1 MMEDVTYV
9 GSAHIRFQ
17 KSLHLRPRKI
27 GNHRFLFV
35 ESGRGEFHFPSKTL
49 KFVDRTLLL
58 LAPGMREIRYQSG
71 RPVSYLYVEFSIPGT
86 LIRHPF
92 LECPA
97 TSPHFQTLVNLLRSV
112 NQERGVGV
120 AHLIPA
126 AIDLALLH
134 PASLDSSAPD
144 SRIQRALNHLDG
156 RLDHPLKVSDLAG
169 EAGLSLPHFR
179 RLFQKSVGIAPKE
192 YLMRERMRY
201 ARKILQTEGL
211 RVGEVA
217 DLMQFET
224 VFQFSNQY
232 KKVHG
237 HSPVNDR
244 PAG

>member
-1 MMEDVTYV
+1 MRNNVTYL
-9 GSAHIRFQ
+9 GSAHIRSP
-17 KSLHLRPRKI
+17 KSLRLRPRQI
-27 GNHRFLFV
+27 RNHRFLFV
-35 ESGRGEFHFPSKTL
+35 ESGNGEFTFPKKTL
-49 KFVDRTLLL
+49 KLVGRTLLL

-71 RPVSYLYVEFSIPGT
+71 RPVSYLYVEFSTPDE
-86 LIRHPF
+86 LISEPF

-112 NQERGVGV
+112 NQEKGKGVDQ
-120 AHLIPA
+120 LIPA
-126 AIDLALLH
+126 AIELALLH
-134 PASLDSSAPD
+134 PAPADRSATDP
-144 SRIQRALNHLDG
+144 RIQRALNHIDSHLD
-156 RLDHPLKVSDLAG
+156 RPLKISDLAE

-179 RLFQKSVGIAPKE
+179 RLFQKTVATAPKE

-237 HSPVNDR
+237 HSPVKDR
-244 PAG
+244 AVG

>member
-1 MMEDVTYV
+1 MRNNVTYL
-9 GSAHIRFQ
+9 GSAHIRFP
-17 KSLHLRPRKI
+17 KSLQIRPRRI
-27 GNHRFLFV
+27 RNHRFLFV
-35 ESGRGEFHFPSKTL
+35 ESGNGDFIFPEKTL
-49 KFVDRTLLL
+49 KLVGRTLLL

-71 RPVSYLYVEFSIPGT
+71 RPVSYLYVEFSTPDE
-86 LIRHPF
+86 LISGPF

-112 NQERGVGV
+112 NQEKGKGVD
-120 AHLIPA
+120 HLIPA
-126 AIDLALLH
+126 AIELALLH
-134 PASLDSSAPD
+134 PAPTDRGATDP
-144 SRIQRALNHLDG
+144 RIQRALNHIDSHLD
-156 RLDHPLKVSDLAG
+156 RPLKISDLAE

-179 RLFQKSVGIAPKE
+179 RLFQKTVATAPKE

-232 KKVHG
+232 KRVHG
-237 HSPVNDR
+237 HSPVKDR
-244 PAG
+244 PVG

>member
-1 MMEDVTYV
+1 MENVTYV

-17 KSLHLRPRKI
+17 KSLQLRPRRI
-27 GNHRFLFV
+27 RNYRFLFV
-35 ESGRGEFHFPSKTL
+35 ESGNGEFIFPKKTL
-49 KFVDRTLLL
+49 KLVDRTLLL

-71 RPVSYLYVEFSIPGT
+71 RPVSYLYVEFSTPEE
-86 LIRHPF
+86 LISKSY

-112 NQERGVGV
+112 NQEKGKGVDY
-120 AHLIPA
+120 LIPA
-126 AIDLALLH
+126 AIELALLH
-134 PASLDSSAPD
+134 PAPTDSTTTDP
-144 SRIQRALNHLDG
+144 RIQRALNYIDGHLHD
-156 RLDHPLKVSDLAG
+156 PLKVSDLAE

-179 RLFQKSVGIAPKE
+179 RLFQKTVAIAPKE

-237 HSPVNDR
+237 HSPVKDR
-244 PAG
+244 PVG